1 MNLQNWIKK
10 PHVDTSRIVRWSIK
24 SLLIIVIFVL
34 TIAAILVGAGA
45 GIVSAVVKDE
55 EVRTKQDFDK
65 ELNNLFQTSYAYFQN
80 TDKNGKPVAIGA
92 LRFDN
97 DRGMIKKVNDVTPY
111 LVNAFISVEDRDFY
125 THKGI
130 VPRSIARA
138 AFQQAVGSEVTT
150 GGSTL
155 TQQLVKNIVLKNRTK
170 DLERKANEI
179 ILALR
184 MEQMYSKD
192 EILVYYMNSVFFG
205 KGAHGRKMYG
215 VQAAA
220 KGLFNKTPKD
230 LNLAQAAYIAGMVQ
244 RPNALNPLDED
255 PKNYKRGMKRLKLV
269 LTEMLQNKKITKKQ
283 YDEAIHFDI
292 KKSLAKPSDF
302 DNGYEKY
309 PFIMFAMEDEAAET
323 LMEMEQLNTEQLSK
337 EGKYRATLEEYKK
350 KAVTGGY
357 RFYTTIDE
365 GLYNAINEAA
375 LKGLDFNNRTYAGKA
390 THEQLGA
397 TIINNKT
404 GAVLAFVSGTE
415 SFEKNQKDHALQV
428 PRQPGSAIKPLLVY
442 APAIEEGIV
451 SPQSQILDEPI
462 MKSDGSGYYKNA
474 NGNYKGFVTVKD
486 ALKWSYNIPAI
497 KTFNALGHQKGFN
510 YLKELNLPPSPKDGE
525 AAAIGGATNGYT
537 VEKMTAAFSTLAN
550 GGMYNK
556 PYMITKVTDADGKV
570 LFERK
575 QSPRRVF
582 SSQTAYQV
590 TGILKSVLSGTAS
603 YIGGQIPSGY
613 EVAGK
618 TGTTSDEK
626 DLWFVGYTPEV
637 TIGVWS
643 GYDYNFPMYSND
655 KFSKK
660 AWANI
665 FKAAIEQSPN
675 LIPKGTDF
683 ENPGGIGPEKCGFEC
698 GKKKSYENAIKKER
712 EKKKKKEENKSK
724 PNKPSTP
731 ATPPPNKG
739 EDDGDKPPN
748 KDGGSGEGAN
758 GGDSDGGSEDGSNG
772 GGSNDGGNSSNGG
785 SSNDNGSGNNNNSN
799 GAPTDGGNNNSPIL
813 DN

>member
-1 MNLQNWIKK
+1 M
-10 PHVDTSRIVRWSIK
+10 
-24 SLLIIVIFVL
+24 
-34 TIAAILVGAGA
+34 TIAAIVIGAGA

-55 EVRTKQDFDK
+55 KVRTKQDFDK
-65 ELNNLFQTSYAYFQN
+65 ELNSLFQTSYAYFQN

-97 DRGMIKKVNDVTPY
+97 DRGMIKKVSDVTPY

-130 VPRSIARA
+130 VPRSIIRA

-155 TQQLVKNIVLKNRTK
+155 TQQLVKNIVLKNRKK
-170 DLERKANEI
+170 DIERKANEI
-179 ILALR
+179 VLALR

-205 KGAHGRKMYG
+205 KGANGRKMYG

-220 KGLFNKTPKD
+220 KGLFNKTPKE

-283 YDEAIHFDI
+283 YDEAIHFNI

-323 LMEMEQLNTEQLSK
+323 LMEMDHLDVEQLSK
-337 EGKYRATLEEYKK
+337 EGKYRSTLEEYKK
-350 KAVTGGY
+350 KAVTGGF

-365 GLYNAINEAA
+365 GLYNAVNKAA
-375 LKGLDFNNRTYAGKA
+375 TKGLEFHNRTYAGKQ

-415 SFEKNQKDHALQV
+415 SFDDNQKDHALQV
-428 PRQPGSAIKPLLVY
+428 PRQPGSSIKPLLVY
-442 APAIEEGIV
+442 GPAIEEGIV
-451 SPQSQILDEPI
+451 SPHSQILDEPI

-474 NGNYKGFVTVKD
+474 NGSYKGFVTVQD

-550 GGMYNK
+550 GGLYNK
-556 PYMITKVTDADGKV
+556 PYMISKVTDADGKV

-575 QSPRRVF
+575 QNPRRVF
-582 SSQTAYQV
+582 SPQTAYQM
-590 TGILKSVLSGTAS
+590 TGILKTVLSGTAA
-603 YIGGQIPSGY
+603 YIGAQIPSGY

-626 DLWFVGYTPEV
+626 DLWFIGYTPEV

-643 GYDYNFPMYSND
+643 GYDYNFPMYADD

-665 FKAAIEQSPN
+665 FNAAIEQAADI
-675 LIPKGTDF
+675 IPRGTDF
-683 ENPGGIGPEKCGFEC
+683 VNPGDIGPEKCGFEC
-698 GKKKSYENAIKKER
+698 DKKKSYEDANAAKEKSKN
-712 EKKKKKEENKSK
+712 KKKNNHKSSEST
-724 PNKPSTP
+724 KPSTP
-731 ATPPPNKG
+731 STPPPNKD
-739 EDDGDKPPN
+739 ENDGDKPPSS
-748 KDGGSGEGAN
+748 DGGSG
-758 GGDSDGGSEDGSNG
+758 DGSNG
-772 GGSNDGGNSSNGG
+772 GDSNGGSGDGSNGGTTTNNGG
-785 SSNDNGSGNNNNSN
+785 SSNDNGTSNNNNGSGGSN
-799 GAPTDGGNNNSPIL
+799 GAPKDGGNNSPIV
-813 DN
+813 NN